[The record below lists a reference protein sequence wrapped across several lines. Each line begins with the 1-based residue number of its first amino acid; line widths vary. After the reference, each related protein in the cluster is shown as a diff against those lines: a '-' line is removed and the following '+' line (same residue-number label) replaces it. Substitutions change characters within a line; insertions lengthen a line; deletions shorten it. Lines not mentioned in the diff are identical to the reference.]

1 LSEFKGVVPKE
12 RPVIEAGIYNAT
24 LTSFSDVMQGRNGE
38 FVFWRFTPDGYDDV
52 EVAIITSLSD
62 GRNTKGMEIARRIQ
76 GKSSAT
82 DTKWGKDIRDKRP
95 VVNWGPQDVGSRA
108 TIVVEKIYD
117 DDSEAYENRV
127 TNVVA
132 EGALE
137 ASRKG
142 EEDFA
147 DINMDDVP
155 EFPDGEGL

>member
-12 RPVIEAGIYNAT
+12 RPVIESGIYNAT
-24 LTSFSDVMQGRNGE
+24 LSSFSDVMQGRNGE
-38 FVFWRFTPDGYDDV
+38 YVFWRFTPDGHPDV

-132 EGALE
+132 EGAL
-137 ASRKG
+137 KPL
-142 EEDFA
+142 EETIDEDAESIPF
-147 DINMDDVP
+147 
-155 EFPDGEGL
+155 